1 MNELLNKCCK
11 LQILSPTF
19 GLFTGPPAS
28 DATCFGRICAEF
40 EPVDAV
46 VSRFVFRPKDSSV
59 DGFIGFAAAV

>member
-28 DATCFGRICAEF
+28 DATCFGRSGAQF
-40 EPVDAV
+40 VFFVAV
-46 VSRFVFRPKDSSV
+46 VSRFVFGPKDSSV